1 MWDCVSPLSV
11 LRPDSQVAT
20 VNHPNHLNTPRLVAD
35 ASQNPVWKWDQQEAF
50 GDTPPD
56 ENPAG
61 MGTFEFPMR
70 LSRGYADK
78 ETGKVY
84 TYFRDYSPNDGRFVQ
99 SDLIGLYGGANTYSF
114 VYGRPLQVRDPSG
127 LWGTEAHNAII
138 RAAFPNVNPALLLAI
153 QAGSGN
159 VDLDQSTAG
168 APLHAMSRLSD
179 GPNRVAIAKQDAC
192 KFAQDRLAIF
202 HQYKGST
209 SASEQYAAYFALGE
223 ALHPIMD
230 STSPVHG
237 WAIWN
242 SLLNPRNMPSVA
254 QHGDGAGSR
263 ENLKALTP
271 ELLAKT
277 IGLINQAVSGD
288 ACGCFR

>member
-1 MWDCVSPLSV
+1 VS
-11 LRPDSQVAT
+11 
-20 VNHPNHLNTPRLVAD
+20 
-35 ASQNPVWKWDQQEAF
+35 
-50 GDTPPD
+50 D
-56 ENPAG
+56 ENPSSLGA
-61 MGTFEFPMR
+61 FEFPLR
-70 LSRGYADK
+70 HSKYYFDK
-78 ETGKVY
+78 ETGLHY
-84 TYFRDYSPNDGRFVQ
+84 SYLRDCYDSATGRFCQ
-99 SDLIGLYGGANTYSF
+99 SDPIGLLAGVNTYAF
-114 VYGRPLQVRDPSG
+114 VYNRPLQFRDPSG

-138 RAAFPNVNPALLLAI
+138 RAAFPNLNPALIAAI

-159 VDLDQSTAG
+159 VDLNQSTAG

-179 GPNRVAIAKQDAC
+179 GPNRVEMAKREAC

-202 HQYKGST
+202 DQYRGST
-209 SASEQYAAYFALGE
+209 NASERYAAFFALGE

-242 SLLNPRNMPSVA
+242 SLLNPRNLPSVA